1 MSITPEEPARPAR
14 SRLRHAL
21 TVLLAVL
28 GVLEVAYVVG
38 GLVLVKSGQVGR
50 WINKNPQK
58 LNITFDSV
66 WPIVPGVVRVRN
78 FRIVNQGRG
87 DQLEGKVD
95 LVWGAV
101 NPLELLAR
109 RVHVVWL
116 RCRGVEFRLR
126 KRPATAVEAAS
137 LPTGFPAI
145 DGVTWEPYT
154 GPPPATPTATAKGK
168 EKKNRMTIVFTRSL
182 LEEVREVWI
191 GDRRLRGSGAVVAS
205 VTIYGDGPIAIP
217 HADVRFDGARVE
229 NGAEETFTGVRL
241 GVLGELARYDTKMTR
256 GLGILSLITARVDL
270 DAHMPTGAGYLNAY
284 LRNAPW
290 IRFDGGEGDL
300 SAHLSVDDGKLV
312 PGGHVE
318 LSSSD
323 RQAAFAGFTVRGK
336 ARTRLDIV
344 PAGKGADARLTVEF
358 DRYDLRRGEDAPEP
372 VMRGE
377 GLRIVATT
385 PASLTDI
392 PPSDFSGRLELGRAV
407 FPRLDFAN
415 KFLPSGEGL
424 RVLGGSA
431 KVEGAFDV
439 AGSGSACSGSMKVST
454 DGLSLDTGG
463 VGMKGAFTLD
473 LKVPRGNLL
482 EQTFDVDG
490 MRISLDRFT
499 FASKHDEATAPDWS
513 ASIAFPKGH
522 LVLGKAFAVRGL
534 MELRASDSRPVAAF
548 LSKDKPLK
556 GWKKKLVT
564 VGEIKGGSRFSLSGG
579 TLEVD
584 DFVVGWEG
592 TEIKTRFRTTPEGAR
607 GKALVHI
614 GILKA
619 GISLEGKERNLKI
632 IGPTSWFEKP

>member
-1 MSITPEEPARPAR
+1 MAFPLDEPTRRRP
-14 SRLRHAL
+14 RLRRAL

-28 GVLEVAYVVG
+28 GVLEVVYVAA
-38 GLVLVKSGQVGR
+38 GLYLVRSGQVGR

-58 LNITFDSV
+58 LRITFDSV

-126 KRPATAVEAAS
+126 SRPKTAEEAAS
-137 LPTGFPAI
+137 FPVGLPAI

-154 GPPPATPTATAKGK
+154 GPPPSSSTTTAR
-168 EKKNRMTIVFTRSL
+168 KKAGMTIVFTRSHL
-182 LEEVREVWI
+182 DEVREVWI
-191 GDRRLRGSGAVVAS
+191 GQRRLRGNGTVVAS
-205 VTIYGDGPIAIP
+205 VTVFGGGPIAIP
-217 HADVRFDGARVE
+217 HADVRFDGARFE
-229 NGAEETFTGVRL
+229 NGAEETYTGIRL
-241 GVLGELARYDTKMTR
+241 GVLGELSRYDAKVTK
-256 GLGILSLITARVDL
+256 GLGILSLIKARVDL
-270 DAHMPTGAGYLNAY
+270 DARMPSGAAWLNVY

-290 IRFDGGEGDL
+290 VRFTGGESSL
-300 SAHLSVDDGKLV
+300 SAHLSVADGTLA
-312 PGGHVE
+312 PGGFAEVAPNDLTAE
-318 LSSSD
+318 
-323 RQAAFAGFTVRGK
+323 FAGFAAHGK
-336 ARTRLDIV
+336 AGTRLDV
-344 PAGKGADARLTVEF
+344 VAAEKGADARLVVAF
-358 DRYDLRRGEDAPEP
+358 DAYDLRRGKDAPEP
-372 VMRGE
+372 VMQGR

-385 PASLTDI
+385 PASLAAI
-392 PPSDFSGRLELGRAV
+392 PPTEFSGRLELGQAV

-415 KFLPSGEGL
+415 DLFPAGGSL
-424 RVLGGSA
+424 RVKGGSA

-463 VGMKGAFTLD
+463 VGMKGTFTLD

-490 MRISLDRFT
+490 MRISLDRFA

-522 LVLGKAFAVRGL
+522 LVLGKAFAVKGR

-548 LSKDKPLK
+548 LSKDEPLK

-584 DFVVGWEG
+584 DFLVGWDG
-592 TEIKTRFRTTPEGAR
+592 TEIKARFRTTPEGVR
-607 GKALVHI
+607 GKALVHV

-619 GISLEGKERNLKI
+619 GISLEGKERSLKV
-632 IGPTSWFEKP
+632 IGPTSWYEKP

>member
-1 MSITPEEPARPAR
+1 M
-14 SRLRHAL
+14 
-21 TVLLAVL
+21 
-28 GVLEVAYVVG
+28 
-38 GLVLVKSGQVGR
+38 
-50 WINKNPQK
+50 
-58 LNITFDSV
+58 
-66 WPIVPGVVRVRN
+66 RVRN

-101 NPLELLAR
+101 NPVELLAR
-109 RVHVVWL
+109 RVHIVWL

-126 KRPATAVEAAS
+126 SRPKTAEEAAS
-137 LPTGFPAI
+137 LPAGLPSI
-145 DGVTWEPYT
+145 DGVPWEPYP
-154 GPPPATPTATAKGK
+154 GPPPATAAEKGK
-168 EKKNRMTIVFTRSL
+168 KKGGTTIVFTRSRL
-182 LEEVREVWI
+182 AEVREVWI
-191 GDRRLRGSGAVVAS
+191 GERRLRGNGTVVAS

-217 HADVRFDGARVE
+217 HADVRFDGARIE
-229 NGAEETFTGVRL
+229 NGAEETYTDVQL
-241 GVLGELARYDTKMTR
+241 GVLGELARYDTKVTR

-270 DAHMPTGAGYLNAY
+270 DGQMPSGAGYLNAY

-300 SAHLSVDDGKLV
+300 SVHLSVDDGKLV

-318 LSSSD
+318 LSASD
-323 RQAAFAGFTVRGK
+323 RQADFAGFTVKGK

-358 DRYDLRRGEDAPEP
+358 DRYDLRRGKDAPEP

-415 KFLPSGEGL
+415 TFLPSGEGL

-463 VGMKGAFTLD
+463 VGMNGTFTLD

-482 EQTFDVDG
+482 AQTFDVDG
-490 MRISLDRFT
+490 MRISLDRFA

-513 ASIAFPKGH
+513 ANIAFPKGH
-522 LVLGKAFAVRGL
+522 LVLGKAFAVRGR

-564 VGEIKGGSRFSLSGG
+564 VGEIKGGSLFSLSGG
-579 TLEVD
+579 TLAVD
-584 DFVVGWEG
+584 DFVVGWEEHRDQG
-592 TEIKTRFRTTPEGAR
+592 PFPHDPGGRTREGPRPRRNPQGRHLARGQGAR
-607 GKALVHI
+607 PEAHRTRR
-614 GILKA
+614 A
-619 GISLEGKERNLKI
+619 GSRSPETARGAVVER
-632 IGPTSWFEKP
+632 GVPQRRDEPAPGAPGAARGDG